1 MIKKI
6 TTIAVAICLLI
17 GVNIA
22 NGQEKSAA
30 VKAKTESSSD
40 VKVLKIEEFQDAAPE
55 LVGKTVE
62 VQGMVVHVC
71 AHGGKKLFLIGSNPD
86 LRVKITASDAVNVF
100 DTELQGNTI
109 KVRGVVEPMSDE
121 EAVAAE
127 PVEKAETADADHTNY
142 YHKPQFSISCASF
155 KIIED

>member
-1 MIKKI
+1 MIKRI

-22 NGQEKSAA
+22 YGQDKSAA
-30 VKAKTESSSD
+30 PKAKMETSSD
-40 VKVLKIEEFQDAAPE
+40 VKVLKIDEFQDAAPE
-55 LVGKTVE
+55 LVGKQVE
-62 VQGMVVHVC
+62 IQGMVVHVC
-71 AHGGKKLFLIGSNPD
+71 AHGGKKMFLIGSNPD
-86 LRVKITASDAVNVF
+86 IRVKITASDKVNVF
-100 DTELQGNTI
+100 DSELQGSTVSVQGI
-109 KVRGVVEPMSDE
+109 VEPIAEE

-127 PVEKAETADADHTNY
+127 SVERAETADADHTNY